1 MSGNDDSQQSLEID
15 TPHFQTM
22 HIPKIKDKK
31 TEYQGTDFSLPF
43 QSKVKYLW
51 EISNEYSHE
60 LPNSQVLKRVSLI

>member
-1 MSGNDDSQQSLEID
+1 MSGNDDSQQLLEID

-22 HIPKIKDKK
+22 HIPIIKDKK
-31 TEYQGTDFSLPF
+31 TEYQGTDFSFPF

-51 EISNEYSHE
+51 AISNEYSHE